1 MGVEPTR
8 LSAGDF
14 ESPMSAIPSQRQNGV
29 KGCSCS
35 FFPVARYLPYNFP
48 KDFGFQEPSI
58 HYRVE
63 YKNNIKNNPQELK
76 KESGLSLVSKH
87 TKVLTTPMKRFR

>member
-1 MGVEPTR
+1 
-8 LSAGDF
+8 
-14 ESPMSAIPSQRQNGV
+14 
-29 KGCSCS
+29 
-35 FFPVARYLPYNFP
+35 
-48 KDFGFQEPSI
+48 
-58 HYRVE
+58 VE